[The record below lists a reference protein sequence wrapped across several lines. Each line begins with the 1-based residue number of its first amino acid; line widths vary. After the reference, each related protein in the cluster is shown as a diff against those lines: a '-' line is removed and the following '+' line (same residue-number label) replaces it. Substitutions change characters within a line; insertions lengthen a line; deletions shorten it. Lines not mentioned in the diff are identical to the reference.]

1 MSVRHTPACALLLL
15 GLFLPGTIGAQAHPI
30 TLDEALTSARDMSPQ
45 LRLAEADLALARADH
60 KAARV
65 SAYNPE
71 ATFSIGPSSNA
82 DTTLTGYQVGLS
94 QTLELGGKRGL
105 RGASAARRVE
115 AAEARRTRTLAVL
128 EATVRQEFWLAVV
141 ARARLATALEAD
153 SVADILRE
161 AAAERMRLGAGTR
174 LEINV
179 AAAAAAQTHRARLV
193 ALRDLRS
200 ALLRLGAAIGLPAS
214 DTLDPEGTLPLAEV
228 PALSEDDL
236 VRLALG
242 QRADLAAVQ
251 ADRLA
256 AESDVRLSRALAW
269 PDPTLGVSAGKA
281 EDFRVLEFSV
291 ALPLPLWNRG
301 QGVRAQAGASLE
313 RARLAEGIA
322 IRDAEREIRDAYRG
336 LVTAVEA
343 ERAFDRDVVERLG
356 ENLALAEESFRAGK
370 IGLLVFNTVRRELVE
385 ARLAYLDAVAE
396 VVERRSALE
405 QALGAA
411 FDTNE

>member
-1 MSVRHTPACALLLL
+1 VLLL
-15 GLFLPGTIGAQAHPI
+15 GLFLPGRIAAQAHPF
-30 TLDEALTSARDMSPQ
+30 TLDEALASARAMSPQ

-60 KAARV
+60 RAAGL

-71 ATFSIGPSSNA
+71 ATFSLGPSTNT
-82 DTTLTGYQVGLS
+82 DTTLTSYQVGLS

-115 AAEARRTRTLAVL
+115 AAEARLARTRAIL
-128 EATVRQEFWLAVV
+128 EATVRREFWLAIL
-141 ARARLATALEAD
+141 ARDRLATALEAD
-153 SVADILRE
+153 SVANILRE
-161 AAAERMRLGAGTR
+161 AAAERMRFGAGTR
-174 LEINV
+174 LEVNV
-179 AAAAAAQTHRARLV
+179 AAAASAQSHRTRLV

-200 ALLRLGAAIGLPAS
+200 AVLRLGAAIGFPAS
-214 DTLDPEGTLPLAEV
+214 DTPNPTGILPRADLPTLP
-228 PALSEDDL
+228 EDEL
-236 VRLALG
+236 VRLGLG
-242 QRADLAAVQ
+242 QRADLAAAQ
-251 ADRLA
+251 ADRRA
-256 AESDVRLSRALAW
+256 AETEVRLSRALAW

-291 ALPLPLWNRG
+291 AVPLPLWNRG
-301 QGVRAQAGASLE
+301 QGTRAQAGATLE

-370 IGLLVFNTVRRELVE
+370 IGLLAFNTVRRELVE

-396 VVERRSALE
+396 GIERRAALE
-405 QALGAA
+405 QALGTVFA
-411 FDTNE
+411 TNE